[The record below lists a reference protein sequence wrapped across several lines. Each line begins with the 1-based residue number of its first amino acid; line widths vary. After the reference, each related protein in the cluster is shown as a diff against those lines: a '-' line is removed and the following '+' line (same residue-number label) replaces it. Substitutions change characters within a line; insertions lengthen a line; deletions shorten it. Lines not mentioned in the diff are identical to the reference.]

1 MNQKTYLLICG
12 TVFLIV
18 ALAHLTRLI
27 AGWDIVVAGWV
38 APNWISVPGLIIPG
52 CLSAWGFMLA
62 LRSKTTA

>member
-27 AGWDIVVAGWV
+27 AGCARRGQV
-38 APNWISVPGLIIPG
+38 
-52 CLSAWGFMLA
+52 
-62 LRSKTTA
+62 